1 MLRIVFIF
9 CLIQNAPFD
18 FYLLIISAD
27 CFICLLHYTL
37 HEAVR
42 MIPTCLVGLW
52 ILVVIVIL
60 WIIWMLQICWN
71 YWIQYSRRVIIRVNW
86 RNGNAVSRGSCSWNT
101 DWISQW
107 NQISCT
113 CYLSSPKIEI
123 TKFPKS
129 RSNMSCGLG
138 NQITSAAGR
147 MIIFFFLIELLSEK
161 VGCGGCG
168 WI

>member
-1 MLRIVFIF
+1 MLRIVFKF

-60 WIIWMLQICWN
+60 
-71 YWIQYSRRVIIRVNW
+71 
-86 RNGNAVSRGSCSWNT
+86 
-101 DWISQW
+101 
-107 NQISCT
+107 
-113 CYLSSPKIEI
+113 
-123 TKFPKS
+123 
-129 RSNMSCGLG
+129 
-138 NQITSAAGR
+138 
-147 MIIFFFLIELLSEK
+147 
-161 VGCGGCG
+161 
-168 WI
+168 